1 VPEETIFHQPL
12 QQLFTVL
19 RDSRA
24 QKSFHKAPQ
33 WTLTPQVG
41 SHSRHGTL
49 LPVIMSADAPPSD
62 PLDQLIVD
70 FPTAS
75 LRPTPTVRFA
85 SSPTVLP
92 IRSASATITQQD
104 DLWYSRTDRAT
115 MRQQMRSD
123 AATLRRTLLTPPPA
137 EVLEN
142 GGVHVSQAVGLE
154 KILLDPTEARSK

>member
-1 VPEETIFHQPL
+1 
-12 QQLFTVL
+12 
-19 RDSRA
+19 
-24 QKSFHKAPQ
+24 
-33 WTLTPQVG
+33 
-41 SHSRHGTL
+41 
-49 LPVIMSADAPPSD
+49 MSAVAPRD

-70 FPTAS
+70 FPNAAS
-75 LRPTPTVRFA
+75 IRPTPTVGFA

-104 DLWYSRTDRAT
+104 DLWYSRIDRVT

-123 AATLRRTLLTPPPA
+123 AATLRRILLSPPT
-137 EVLEN
+137 EILEN